1 MKETVLLISNPTALS
16 GGQFPKLNLPLG
28 IAYLAGELI
37 ATGLYD
43 VECFD
48 YQDPAI
54 DDDYVISQIKQNNY
68 LLVGIKGYAVDYAW
82 ARDLVYLIRE
92 RVGDDVRIV
101 LGGPLATFSYEVL
114 LKNLPV
120 NYCIAGEAET
130 SLPALLENLDSP
142 GNIPGVAYVAG
153 NGKVVYGEG
162 EGGWTTSK
170 HIDDIARPAYEIF
183 DIPQYTVNRAPVP
196 RNEVFDMKKYVTLD
210 FLTGRG
216 CPFSCTFCGRLTRKY
231 RKRSV
236 EGVVEEM
243 KFLIST
249 YGINCFAIED
259 ELFMQAR
266 SWIEE
271 FCEKVMPLKVV
282 WRCQSRAKGLKPEV
296 LKLMRRAGCVRVTLG
311 VESGSGKI
319 LETMHKQIMPDDIRQ
334 TVIRCREAGIYPGT
348 ELIIGTPGE
357 NEATVC
363 ETVELFRELKLPARE
378 MAFLQLLP
386 GTPLFMQHVGAD
398 GPIGDHLSVLEGL
411 SNDDGTLTNLIHNV
425 SGLSD
430 AELTRLKS
438 SAEAEM
444 KKNFENYYRTEKK
457 LHYYFNKVAGF
468 TGLFNGTNQTFYHK
482 REKNVNTPIPV
493 PGNILEGQDHR

>member
-1 MKETVLLISNPTALS
+1 MTEKILMVSNPTALS
-16 GGQFPKLNLPLG
+16 GGAYPKLNLPLG
-28 IAYLAGELI
+28 IAYLAGELK

-43 VECFD
+43 VECLD
-48 YQDPAI
+48 YQVPGV
-54 DDDYVISQIKQNNY
+54 DDEFVISQIRQNNY

-82 ARDLVYLIRE
+82 ARDLVYLIRKHI
-92 RVGDDVRIV
+92 GDDVRIV

-114 LKNLPV
+114 LKKLPV

-130 SLPALLENLDSP
+130 SLPALLENLENP
-142 GNIPGVAYVAG
+142 EKVPGVAYVGAD
-153 NGKVVYGEG
+153 GKVKYGEG

-170 HIDDIARPAYEIF
+170 HIDDIARPAYEVF
-183 DIPQYTVNRAPVP
+183 DIPLYTVNRAPVP
-196 RNEVFDMKKYVTLD
+196 RTEVFDLKKYVTID

-236 EGVVEEM
+236 ESVVDEM

-266 SWIEE
+266 AWIEE
-271 FCEKVMPLKVV
+271 FCEKVMPLNVV
-282 WRCQSRAKGLKPEV
+282 WRCQSRAKGLKPDV
-296 LKLMRRAGCVRVTLG
+296 LKLMRRAGCVRITLG

-319 LETMHKQIMPDDIRQ
+319 LERMHKQIVPDDIRQ
-334 TVIRCREAGIYPGT
+334 TVTRCRDVGIYPGT

-357 NEATVC
+357 DEITVG
-363 ETVELFRELKLPARE
+363 ETVDLYRELNLPARE

-386 GTPLFMQHVGAD
+386 GTPLFQQHVGAD
-398 GPIGDHLSVLEGL
+398 GPIGDHLTVLEGL

-430 AELTRLKS
+430 SELVRLKL

-457 LHYYFNKVAGF
+457 LHYYFNKVAGM

-482 REKNVNTPIPV
+482 REKTVSAPEQV